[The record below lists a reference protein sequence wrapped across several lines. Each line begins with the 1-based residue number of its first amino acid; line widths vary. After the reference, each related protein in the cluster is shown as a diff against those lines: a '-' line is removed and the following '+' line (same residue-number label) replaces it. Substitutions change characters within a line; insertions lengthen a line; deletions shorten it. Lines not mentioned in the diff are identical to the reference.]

1 MNRRQLTISLLALL
15 ILAVFALGIWTYQQR
30 VHQAQAQAV
39 GQQAERLVRPHA
51 PSFGPASAP
60 VTIVEFFDPACETC
74 RAFYP
79 IVKDILRQ
87 YPQQV
92 RLVIRYAPFHAGSDQ
107 VVQMLET
114 ARLQN
119 RYQPVLEALL
129 ASQPQWADH
138 GQPRIDLAAQQAQ
151 QAGLD
156 LEQAQRDAQRPEIQ
170 AALKQDI
177 EDLVA
182 LQITKTPS
190 FFVNGRALPSFGEAQ
205 LRDLVAEAVAR
216 ASATPGQ

>member
-1 MNRRQLTISLLALL
+1 MNRRKFAVSLLALL
-15 ILAVFALGIWTYQQR
+15 ILALFGLGIWSYQQS
-30 VHQAQAQAV
+30 VKKAQTQAAE
-39 GQQAERLVRPHA
+39 QQADRLVRPHA
-51 PSFGPASAP
+51 PAFGPASAP

-87 YPQQV
+87 YPQEV

-107 VVQMLET
+107 VIQMLET
-114 ARLQN
+114 ARLQDK
-119 RYQPVLEALL
+119 YQPVLEALL

-138 GQPRIDLAAQQAQ
+138 GQPRIDLAEQQAQ
-151 QAGLD
+151 RAGLNIEKAK
-156 LEQAQRDAQRPEIQ
+156 LDAQLADVQ
-170 AALKQDI
+170 AVLKLDV

-205 LRDLVAEAVAR
+205 LRDLVADAVAQAR
-216 ASATPGQ
+216 AMPGK